1 MTNAILYINQI
12 KMQKNL
18 FEKVV
23 KEFKEQYTT
32 TETTINMNL
41 VKLMKLEQ
49 ETQIPHSKKVEDEV
63 KEAE

>member
-1 MTNAILYINQI
+1 MQFYILNIL
-12 KMQKNL
+12 KMKMKNP

-23 KEFKEQYTT
+23 REFKSKYTT
-32 TETTINMNL
+32 TEKTIDLNL
-41 VKLMKLEQ
+41 VKLLELEQ

>member
-1 MTNAILYINQI
+1 M
-12 KMQKNL
+12 KMKNP

-23 KEFKEQYTT
+23 REFKSKYTT
-32 TETTINMNL
+32 TEKTIDLNL
-41 VKLMKLEQ
+41 VKLLELEQ